1 MTIDEAISHAREVA
15 SEQKRRSGECVQD
28 DSERDKLSTCLECA
42 KEHEQIA
49 EWLEELKRYRDTN
62 FICIHLDIDSDE
74 VKRLI
79 ADARIK
85 AIDDFYN
92 EIKKIKQGA
101 MDISN
106 TMLIEFV
113 EMPKAA
119 AVKEQLKKKYL
130 KGANL

>member
-1 MTIDEAISHAREVA
+1 MTIDEAIQKETTRAEEWRNKVIQFGKIENKA
-15 SEQKRRSGECVQD
+15 IYMELAEECEQR
-28 DSERDKLSTCLECA
+28 
-42 KEHEQIA
+42 A
-49 EWLEELKRYRDTN
+49 EWLEELKYYKDKRCITINLDTN
-62 FICIHLDIDSDE
+62 SDE
-74 VKRLI
+74 VKKLVT
-79 ADARIK
+79 DARIK

-106 TMLIEFV
+106 IMLIEFV

-130 KGANL
+130 KGANSRE

>member
-1 MTIDEAISHAREVA
+1 MTIDEAIQKEIARAETWRNKVIQFGKIENKA
-15 SEQKRRSGECVQD
+15 IYMELAEECEQR
-28 DSERDKLSTCLECA
+28 
-42 KEHEQIA
+42 A
-49 EWLEELKRYRDTN
+49 EWLKELKCYRDKRCITINLDTN
-62 FICIHLDIDSDE
+62 SDE
-74 VKRLI
+74 VKKLVT
-79 ADARIK
+79 DARIK

-106 TMLIEFV
+106 IMLIEFV

-130 KGANL
+130 KGANS

>member
-1 MTIDEAISHAREVA
+1 MTIDEAIQKETTRAEEWRNKVIQSGKIENKAIYMELA
-15 SEQKRRSGECVQD
+15 EECEQK
-28 DSERDKLSTCLECA
+28 A
-42 KEHEQIA
+42 K
-49 EWLEELKRYRDTN
+49 WLEELKYYKDKRCITINLDTN
-62 FICIHLDIDSDE
+62 SDE
-74 VKRLI
+74 VKKLVT
-79 ADARIK
+79 DARIK

-106 TMLIEFV
+106 IMLIEFV

-130 KGANL
+130 KGANS